1 MLFNNYTL
9 NFLNYNHKS
18 KIVCLITIYSRTFR
32 KIYSIKSFVNKYYAT
47 SVFSNYKFLT
57 SFELKTLKTLCK
69 THKKKGKI
77 TNLSKIIQNSL
88 FLKLSYKILIL
99 KFKKIDFLNRDIFC
113 FNKKMD
119 WFFQDLSIR
128 LKNQSFKFIQ
138 LKNKKE
144 IRILNSNLINLCNFR
159 NDIISQAIELL
170 FENIYEPIFLS
181 TSHGYRPL
189 KGCHSALKQIKLYW
203 TNILW
208 AVSYTIETISRINYR
223 RIINLLMQKIN
234 DKLFFHLI
242 FNFFFTNSKRDIF
255 NKRTVP
261 ILSPILL
268 NIYLNELD
276 LELLKIQQAFS
287 YIYTTKQRSNF
298 YTDTK
303 LKKLHFR
310 PLLLLKYGQ
319 LHTHKF
325 FLEKKKKTSDSK
337 K

>member
-1 MLFNNYTL
+1 MGKMLFNKFIL
-9 NFLNYNHKS
+9 NFLKYNHKS
-18 KIVCLITIYSRTFR
+18 EIVCLITIYSRTFR

-69 THKKKGKI
+69 TQKKKGKI

-99 KFKKIDFLNRDIFC
+99 KFRKIDFLNRDIFC
-113 FNKKMD
+113 FNKKID

-128 LKNQSFKFIQ
+128 LKNKSFKFIR

-208 AVSYTIETISRINYR
+208 TISYTVETFSMINYR
-223 RIINLLMQKIN
+223 RIINLLVQKIN

-242 FNFFFTNSKRDIF
+242 FNFF
-255 NKRTVP
+255 
-261 ILSPILL
+261 LL
-268 NIYLNELD
+268 
-276 LELLKIQQAFS
+276 
-287 YIYTTKQRSNF
+287 T
-298 YTDTK
+298 
-303 LKKLHFR
+303 LKKKFLIKKLFR
-310 PLLLLKYGQ
+310 Y
-319 LHTHKF
+319 
-325 FLEKKKKTSDSK
+325 
-337 K
+337 